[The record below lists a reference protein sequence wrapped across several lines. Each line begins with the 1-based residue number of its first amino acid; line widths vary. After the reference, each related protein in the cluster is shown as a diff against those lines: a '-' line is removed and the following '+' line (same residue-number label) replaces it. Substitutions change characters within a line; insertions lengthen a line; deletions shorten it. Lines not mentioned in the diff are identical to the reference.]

1 MGQERISLTEQEL
14 RRYKVISHWMESS
27 ITGVEAAAK
36 LGLSYRQV
44 LRLKKK
50 ISKEGA
56 TGVIHKNRGRKPAH
70 ALPDSLKTTIREH
83 MTGDKYHNCNDHHLS
98 ELLAEH
104 EKIQVS
110 PSTIRR
116 IRIKAALPPKKKRRP
131 PKSHRSRKR
140 RAQEGE
146 LVQLDGSPHHWLE
159 DRAEPFSLLAAIDD
173 ATGKIVTAVFRPQED
188 TEGYFQLTEQMAR
201 SAGIPMAVYT
211 DRHMIFRSPKDKLT
225 IEQELAG
232 ESVPLSQY
240 GQALKELGI
249 EHILAFTPQAKGR
262 VERLFQTLQDR
273 WVIELRLMGVA
284 TLEEANKCLPKLIE
298 KHNRMFAVAPSDKES
313 AFIPLEPGQSLE
325 LILAYRD
332 SRKFNTGE
340 TISYQG
346 KTYAI
351 EQGCKHSI
359 PLKAT
364 VEIRTTL
371 EHKLYAYYKGQSYP
385 LIEVEKPRRKT
396 DTKAKKAGSEK
407 KSHKPAAAHPWRQ
420 YNRKPR
426 IAQQAQSVEEKAM

>member
-1 MGQERISLTEQEL
+1 MVSD
-14 RRYKVISHWMESS
+14 RYKNS
-27 ITGVEAAAK
+27 
-36 LGLSYRQV
+36 
-44 LRLKKK
+44 
-50 ISKEGA
+50 
-56 TGVIHKNRGRKPAH
+56 
-70 ALPDSLKTTIREH
+70 
-83 MTGDKYHNCNDHHLS
+83 NDHHLS
-98 ELLAEH
+98 QLLVEH
-104 EKIQVS
+104 EGIEVS

-116 IRIKAALPPKKKRRP
+116 IRQDASIPPKKKRRP
-131 PKSHRSRKR
+131 PKAHRSRDR
-140 RAQEGE
+140 RAREGE
-146 LVQLDGSPHHWLE
+146 LLQLDGSPHHWLE
-159 DRAEPFSLLAAIDD
+159 DRAKPFSLLAAIDD
-173 ATGKIVTAVFRPQED
+173 ATGKIAAAVFRPEED

-201 SAGIPMAVYT
+201 NVGIPMSVYT

-232 ESVPLSQY
+232 ETVPLSQY

-298 KHNRMFAVAPSDKES
+298 KHNQMFAVLPKENES

-351 EQGCKHSI
+351 EPGRKHSI
-359 PLKAT
+359 PLKAS
-364 VEIRTTL
+364 VGIRETL
-371 EHKLYAYYKGQSYP
+371 ERRLFAVYRGQFYP
-385 LIEVEKPRRKT
+385 LKEVEKPQKKDAT
-396 DTKAKKAGSEK
+396 ELKKAGLERK
-407 KSHKPAAAHPWRQ
+407 PHKPAAAHPWRQ
-420 YNRKPR
+420 YKRTPR
-426 IAQQAQSVEEKAM
+426 IAQKAKSV